1 MLSGEGG
8 FIINTK
14 NQPFPEMINFRE
26 RLFPQLVGWKNKK
39 IFIWYV
45 QIEWINYIIFFHDL
59 SIKLLV
65 EFCRYQKTSFSK
77 CIPSRNIS
85 KKAGFWDYFIVF
97 CRVIQKFYWKR
108 MNRWSRPS
116 YTISVLKLR
125 IRKKI
130 TDNDWLLRRN
140 LI

>member
-8 FIINTK
+8 FITKIK
-14 NQPFPEMINFRE
+14 NQPFPEMISFRE
-26 RLFPQLVGWKNKK
+26 RLFPQLVGWENKK
-39 IFIWYV
+39 NFHLVHPDWMNWLYHIFSWFVNKVACRI
-45 QIEWINYIIFFHDL
+45 L
-59 SIKLLV
+59 SIPKIS
-65 EFCRYQKTSFSK
+65 YSN

-85 KKAGFWDYFIVF
+85 KKAGFWDYFVVF
-97 CRVIQKFYWKR
+97 CRVIQKFYWNR